1 MFKKNGTFLFLCM
14 LTGFVVQLNA
24 DPNEAF
30 IKSFLGFY
38 EMHKEGR
45 YTHEY
50 HPYLLKKAAQSFDQL
65 EQKLRNDGFAIP
77 HRMVIM
83 GYEGQAAPTYFFDP
97 NQLKGGTINDEVYG
111 LSLCG
116 VAQPAHNMFG
126 LMTGFLLRN
135 MKKVAGP
142 EAVPSI
148 HVRPHTISLFDERA
162 SIFQADAFGNLYH
175 LIRASEKRV
184 LSRVAT
190 GDQRALMQE
199 LVDFWREVYG
209 HAVLT
214 GAQQVAGTQDILFTI
229 EHGRHIRRSPVPLKK
244 FCTGADITY
253 PINKSTRM
261 TPRATVNA
269 QTFVKKFVKNLTPVN
284 NEKTI
289 YIFRSFVD
297 GVGKSTMLGNV
308 KNWLEHDN
316 AVEKYASVD
325 NASSQFAEVF
335 QCSENVFIGDL
346 PAQLSH
352 FTYKPDG
359 DVFVDIRATTTD
371 ESACAELQ
379 KRLVS
384 KLFMAERKYRQL
396 LQECYERPSH
406 ELLTTPHDTP
416 DRAYAKNM
424 LLLNKQND
432 FTWIPVC
439 DGGSYYLIHRTQHEI
454 RVCKPIAEANSEGL
468 KNADPEQMIFRQG
481 LRFPMPYHVFL
492 DDLSSK
498 CKKEG
503 ITQIVFVDFL
513 SMYSRSSRENV
524 RINYLIQHLKQWA
537 AADDY
542 RDSLYRSMVTNA
554 ELYCQLKD
562 RESSAKARRYL
573 ASEALLRSALFYI
586 VQTEEFGD
594 VQAVP
599 LPVLVE
605 RLTPLLQDFEQKYS
619 GIINSIID
627 GRARSELCKLHETYH
642 NNKEVVH
649 LLESNPLDL
658 LALSDCVEHH
668 MASLTLLYQNPWE
681 NLGGMVDEE
690 GDVTQGACSRIVEVL
705 DGEPMRALYV
715 FNPEDRHLKLM
726 AGLYQLVRK
735 WWYPTILS
743 SAGALDV
750 NGKLL
755 LKKVLF
761 PTVPVVVR
769 QGKNGFLYVL
779 QKIIPTTG
787 KKIRYPRAEDLN
799 ARNPYSI
806 TWGLW
811 AGMSYITDWEISDTY
826 TGMFGYCYTPF
837 KLREQKPSPQ
847 WMDYA
852 MNEAMNQLISKK
864 RNDEVTGVTDVLAEL
879 HRSRFSTWNYVR
891 SEFREFIKREAQN
904 KGKKA
909 APSAKNARKKS
920 AVIELP
926 REATCVAQRAI
937 RLLATIDMVAHD
949 AHSPI
954 AVHRG
959 KQKDFVAAAE
969 LIQDGVL
976 AQYGELF
983 VPKSLWT
990 KNEILMPNFLNVP

>member
-1 MFKKNGTFLFLCM
+1 MFKKIFSLFFIWGLCG
-14 LTGFVVQLNA
+14 GFFTLNA

-97 NQLKGGTINDEVYG
+97 QQLKGGTINDEVYG

-175 LIRASEKRV
+175 LIRASENRV

-190 GDQRALMQE
+190 GDQAALMQE

-209 HAVLT
+209 HAALT

-229 EHGRHIRRSPVPLKK
+229 EHGRHIKRSTVPLKK

-261 TPRATVNA
+261 TPQATVNA
-269 QTFVKKFVKNLTPVN
+269 QAFVKKFVKNLTPVN
-284 NEKTI
+284 DEKTI

-308 KNWLEHDN
+308 KNWLAHGN
-316 AVEKYASVD
+316 AVEKYVSVD
-325 NASSQFAEVF
+325 NASSQFADVV
-335 QCSENVFIGDL
+335 QCSEKVFIGDL

-371 ESACAELQ
+371 EKACATLQ
-379 KRLVS
+379 KRLVQQ
-384 KLFMAERKYRQL
+384 LFIAEQKYRQL
-396 LQECYERPSH
+396 LQECSTLSSHQLVTAPS
-406 ELLTTPHDTP
+406 DVP

-432 FTWIPVC
+432 FTWIPIC
-439 DGGSYYLIHRTQHEI
+439 DGGTYYLVHRTQHEI

-468 KNADPEQMIFRQG
+468 KNADPEQMLFRQG
-481 LRFPMPYHVFL
+481 LRFPMPYHLFL
-492 DDLSSK
+492 DDLSAQ

-524 RINYLIQHLKQWA
+524 RINYLIQHLKQWSA
-537 AADDY
+537 RDDY

-562 RESSAKARRYL
+562 RASSAKVRSYL
-573 ASEALLRSALFYI
+573 AREALLRAALFHI

-599 LPVLVE
+599 LPALVE
-605 RLTPLLQDFEQKYS
+605 RMTPLLHDFEQHYS
-619 GIINSIID
+619 GYINSIVD
-627 GRARSELCKLHETYH
+627 ARTRSELCKLHETYQ

-649 LLESNPLDL
+649 LLESNPRDL
-658 LALSDCVEHH
+658 VPLSDGIEQH
-668 MASLTLLYQNPWE
+668 MARLTLPHQNPWQD
-681 NLGGMVDEE
+681 LGGVVDEE
-690 GDVTQGACSRIVEVL
+690 VDVAQGPCSRIVEVV
-705 DGEPMRALYV
+705 DGQPMRALYV

-735 WWYPTILS
+735 WWYPTLIS
-743 SAGALDV
+743 SASAVDV
-750 NGKLL
+750 DNKLI
-755 LKKVLF
+755 LKKLLF

-769 QGKNGFLYVL
+769 PGKNGFLYVL
-779 QKIIPTTG
+779 QKIIPTLD
-787 KKIRYPRAEDLN
+787 KKIRYSRAEDLN
-799 ARNPYSI
+799 ARNPYSV

-811 AGMSYITDWEISDTY
+811 GGLSYITDWEVSDTY

-852 MNEAMNQLISKK
+852 MNEAMNQLTSKK
-864 RNDEVTGVTDVLAEL
+864 RNDEVTAVTDVLTEL
-879 HRSRFSTWNYVR
+879 RRSRFSTWAYVR
-891 SEFREFIKREAQN
+891 GEFKEFIKREAQN
-904 KGKKA
+904 KGKNT
-909 APSAKNARKKS
+909 APVAKNARKKS

-926 REATCVAQRAI
+926 REAQYAAQCAI
-937 RLLATIDMVAHD
+937 QLLATIDMVAHD
-949 AHSPI
+949 AHAPI
-954 AVHRG
+954 AVRRG
-959 KQKDFVAAAE
+959 NQKDLIAAAE
-969 LIQDGVL
+969 LIEEGVL

-983 VPKSLWT
+983 VPKSLWN
-990 KNEILMPNFLNVP
+990 KNEISLPEFIK